1 MKKNKDNKDKKKDDA
16 ILQDQ
21 ESIVEQDKVKK
32 ESKAKKEPKEP
43 KADKPLKEQKEPK
56 EEKESKESKELKE
69 AVYQKAVSAMYRF
82 GQSYFSIQMKPFG
95 LDKGQWGF
103 LSELLFSG
111 DGLSQEQLSEHLM
124 IDKSN
129 TARALKVLEEKGYIT
144 REEEAVTRKKY
155 IYLTE
160 AAKAIRHEI
169 RSIQNE
175 YNDILMDGFSDD
187 DAKKARKVLEHMM
200 ENVMNYRAEAAADEK
215 EEA

>member
-1 MKKNKDNKDKKKDDA
+1 MKKNKDNKDKKKNDA
-16 ILQDQ
+16 ILPDQ
-21 ESIVEQDKVKK
+21 ETILEPDKAKK
-32 ESKAKKEPKEP
+32 ESKAKKEQKEP
-43 KADKPLKEQKEPK
+43 KEDKPLREQKEPK
-56 EEKESKESKELKE
+56 EEKESKELKE

-82 GQSYFSIQMKPFG
+82 GQSYFSMQMKQFG

-129 TARALKVLEEKGYIT
+129 TARALKVLEEKGYII

-160 AAKAIRHEI
+160 AAKTIRHEI
-169 RSIQNE
+169 KAIQNE

-187 DAKKARKVLEHMM
+187 DAKKARKILEHMM
-200 ENVMNYRAEAAADEK
+200 ENVMNCRAESAADEK

>member
-1 MKKNKDNKDKKKDDA
+1 MHIKKNKDNKDKKKNDA
-16 ILQDQ
+16 ILPDQ
-21 ESIVEQDKVKK
+21 ETILEPDKAKK
-32 ESKAKKEPKEP
+32 ESKSKKEQKEP
-43 KADKPLKEQKEPK
+43 KADKPLREQKEPK
-56 EEKESKESKELKE
+56 EEKESKELKE

-82 GQSYFSIQMKPFG
+82 GQSYFSMQMKQFG

-129 TARALKVLEEKGYIT
+129 TARALKVLEEKGYII

-160 AAKAIRHEI
+160 AAKTIRHEI
-169 RSIQNE
+169 KAIQNE

-187 DAKKARKVLEHMM
+187 DAKKARKILEHMM
-200 ENVMNYRAEAAADEK
+200 ENVMNCRAESAADEK

>member
-1 MKKNKDNKDKKKDDA
+1 MKKNKDNKDKKKNDA
-16 ILQDQ
+16 ILPDQ
-21 ESIVEQDKVKK
+21 ETILEPDKAKK
-32 ESKAKKEPKEP
+32 ESKAKKEQKEP
-43 KADKPLKEQKEPK
+43 KADKPLREQKEPK
-56 EEKESKESKELKE
+56 EEKESKELKE
-69 AVYQKAVSAMYRF
+69 GVYQKAVSAMYRF
-82 GQSYFSIQMKPFG
+82 GQSYFSMQMKQFG

-129 TARALKVLEEKGYIT
+129 TARALKVLEEKGYII

-160 AAKAIRHEI
+160 AAKTIRHEI
-169 RSIQNE
+169 KAIQNE

-187 DAKKARKVLEHMM
+187 DAKKARKILEHMM
-200 ENVMNYRAEAAADEK
+200 ENVMNCRAESAADEK

>member
-1 MKKNKDNKDKKKDDA
+1 MHIKKNKDNKDKKKNDA
-16 ILQDQ
+16 ILPDQ
-21 ESIVEQDKVKK
+21 ETILEPDKAKK
-32 ESKAKKEPKEP
+32 ESKAKKEQKEP
-43 KADKPLKEQKEPK
+43 KADKPLREQKEPK
-56 EEKESKESKELKE
+56 EEKESKELKE

-82 GQSYFSIQMKPFG
+82 GQSYFSMQMKQFG

-129 TARALKVLEEKGYIT
+129 TARALKVLEEKGYII

-160 AAKAIRHEI
+160 AAKTIRHEI
-169 RSIQNE
+169 KAIQNE

-187 DAKKARKVLEHMM
+187 DAKKARKILEHMM
-200 ENVMNYRAEAAADEK
+200 ENVMNCRAESAADEK

>member
-1 MKKNKDNKDKKKDDA
+1 MKKNKDNKDKKKNDA
-16 ILQDQ
+16 ILPDQ
-21 ESIVEQDKVKK
+21 ETILEPDKAKK
-32 ESKAKKEPKEP
+32 ESKAKKEQKEP
-43 KADKPLKEQKEPK
+43 KADKPLREQKEPK
-56 EEKESKESKELKE
+56 EEKESKELKE

-82 GQSYFSIQMKPFG
+82 GQSYFSMQMKQFG

-129 TARALKVLEEKGYIT
+129 TARALKVLEEKGYII

-160 AAKAIRHEI
+160 AAKTIRHEI
-169 RSIQNE
+169 KAIQNE

-187 DAKKARKVLEHMM
+187 DAKKARKILEHMM
-200 ENVMNYRAEAAADEK
+200 ENVMNCRAESAADEK